1 VSKPKSVKIKF
12 VPSFKIRK
20 KIGKNLKICKMRTLE
35 AWTNQSIDRLICK
48 ALLKQSSE
56 KRLLRV
62 NTAKEKPHREA

>member
-1 VSKPKSVKIKF
+1 
-12 VPSFKIRK
+12 
-20 KIGKNLKICKMRTLE
+20 MRTLE